1 MKTSDWTVSEIF
13 LVLRLGKPRWELEMC
28 PAGKNN
34 RAVPQVCSLSQFLL
48 LTNLRPAASSDGLL
62 ACFHIAASVGRA
74 NKVATASG

>member
-1 MKTSDWTVSEIF
+1 MSEIF

-48 LTNLRPAASSDGLL
+48 LTNLGPAASSDGPWL
-62 ACFHIAASVGRA
+62 CFHTAASVGRA